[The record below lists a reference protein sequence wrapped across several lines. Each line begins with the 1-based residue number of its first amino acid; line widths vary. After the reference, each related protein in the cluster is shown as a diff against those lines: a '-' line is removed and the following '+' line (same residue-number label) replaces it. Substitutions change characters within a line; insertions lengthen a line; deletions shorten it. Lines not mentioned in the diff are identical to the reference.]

1 MVSENEPVEPAST
14 NPTSAPKNRGAAGF
28 MMIGASIIVAGP
40 VFFSLL
46 LGEFSFSAIYVAL
59 AVMVLMSIFSL
70 LGLELS
76 NRALKLIG
84 YFLGLVSLL
93 LLLGDFRF
101 GFPDGVIDNIANLTF
116 YVGGFVMFAGARA
129 LPD

>member
-1 MVSENEPVEPAST
+1 
-14 NPTSAPKNRGAAGF
+14 
-28 MMIGASIIVAGP
+28 MMIGASIIVAGH